1 MAYEKTGTG
10 GFNIRKWI
18 LPIGIGALVLWGIS
32 AYNGLVGLD
41 EDTDTAW
48 EQVENVYQ
56 RKYDLIPNLV
66 SVAKEY
72 ADFERETLEAV
83 TKARASAM
91 NAMANVGEGGDVSQF
106 QQADRQVGVAMGRF
120 FGYTERYPDL
130 KANQNFLE
138 LQRELVGSEN
148 RISTERKK
156 FNEVVNAYNKKRRR
170 FPATLVAS
178 IAGFEE
184 KDGFEANEEAK
195 ANDLDV
201 RERFNDEN

>member
-1 MAYEKTGTG
+1 MSYEQSGKSK
-10 GFNIRKWI
+10 FNFRKYLVPGI
-18 LPIGIGALVLWGIS
+18 IGVIVLWGVS

-72 ADFERETLEAV
+72 ADFERGTLEAI

-91 NAMANVGEGGDVSQF
+91 NAMSQAGEDGQVGDF
-106 QQADRQVGVAMGRF
+106 QKADGQVGVAMGRF
-120 FGYTERYPDL
+120 FGYTENYPEL
-130 KANQNFLE
+130 KANQNFLKLQDE
-138 LQRELVGSEN
+138 LTGSEN

-156 FNEVVNAYNKKRRR
+156 FNDVVNKYNKKRRR
-170 FPATLVAS
+170 FPASLL
-178 IAGFEE
+178 AGMFGFDE
-184 KDGFEANEEAK
+184 KDGFEASDEAK
-195 ANDLDV
+195 ANDFDV
-201 RERFNDEN
+201 RDRFNDEN